1 MSHQRIERFKQ
12 FGNKLPHA
20 KVYYREDWDVIYF
33 DLQGKQF
40 GLMSKE
46 NSEQAVITL
55 KGEPEVNEIL
65 RETYREIVPGIY
77 ANKKHWNSIYLK
89 TEELSDEE
97 IEKMITKSYELV
109 WQNLPAKIRKEL
121 QR

>member
-1 MSHQRIERFKQ
+1 MSHHRIERFKQ
-12 FGNKLPHA
+12 FGNELPHA

-55 KGEPEVNEIL
+55 KGEPEMNEIL
-65 RETYREIVPGIY
+65 RETYQEIVPGIY

-97 IEKMITKSYELV
+97 IEKMIIKSYELV
-109 WQNLPAKIRKEL
+109 WQNLPAKLRKEL